1 MHVEQVG
8 LWESVSAVVA
18 DEVRQTSARET
29 TRALIVGATEGAFPV
44 EIDLIP
50 PYADWGKQESGK
62 LTHGPLQAKPESS
75 KHSAQVLQHRHG
87 IPRFY

>member
-1 MHVEQVG
+1 MQDGADGGCLQTFRRISACILGQRGVHVEQVG

-29 TRALIVGATEGAFPV
+29 TRAPIVGATEGAFPV

-50 PYADWGKQESGK
+50 PYAD
-62 LTHGPLQAKPESS
+62 
-75 KHSAQVLQHRHG
+75 
-87 IPRFY
+87 